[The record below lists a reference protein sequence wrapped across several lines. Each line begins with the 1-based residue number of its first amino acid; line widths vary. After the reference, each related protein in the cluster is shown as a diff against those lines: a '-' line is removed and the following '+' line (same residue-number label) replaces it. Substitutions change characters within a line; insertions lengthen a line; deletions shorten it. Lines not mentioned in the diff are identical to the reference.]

1 VCELEKIH
9 FLVSEFFFSI
19 ALCVVALFFAL
30 RSNVFSITVVF
41 LGLIAGSLID
51 INLRSIYKNKSVK
64 ISGYLEHK
72 QRVAEKETSL

>member
-1 VCELEKIH
+1 LEKIH

-30 RSNVFSITVVF
+30 RSDVFSITVVF

-72 QRVAEKETSL
+72 QRVAEKETSM

>member
-1 VCELEKIH
+1 LEKIH

-19 ALCVVALFFAL
+19 TLCVVALFFAL
-30 RSNVFSITVVF
+30 QSDVFSISVVF

-51 INLRSIYKNKSVK
+51 MNLRSIYKNKSVK

-72 QRVAEKETSL
+72 QRIVEKETRM

>member
-1 VCELEKIH
+1 MEKIH

-30 RSNVFSITVVF
+30 RSDDFSITVVF

-72 QRVAEKETSL
+72 QRVAEKETSM

>member
-1 VCELEKIH
+1 MEKIH

-30 RSNVFSITVVF
+30 RSDVFSITVVF

-51 INLRSIYKNKSVK
+51 MNLRSIYKNKSVK

-72 QRVAEKETSL
+72 QRIGEKETSM

>member
-1 VCELEKIH
+1 MEKIH

-30 RSNVFSITVVF
+30 RSEVFPINVVF

-51 INLRSIYKNKSVK
+51 INLRSIYKNKAVK
-64 ISGYLEHK
+64 ISGYLEHT
-72 QRVAEKETSL
+72 QRIVEKETSM

>member
-1 VCELEKIH
+1 MEKIH

-19 ALCVVALFFAL
+19 ALCIVALFFAL
-30 RSNVFSITVVF
+30 KSDVFSLTLVF

-51 INLRSIYKNKSVK
+51 MNLRSINKNKSVK

-72 QRVAEKETSL
+72 HRIGEKETIM

>member
-1 VCELEKIH
+1 LEKIH

-19 ALCVVALFFAL
+19 ALSVVALFFAL
-30 RSNVFSITVVF
+30 RSDVFTINVVF

-51 INLRSIYKNKSVK
+51 INLRSIYKNKAVK

-72 QRVAEKETSL
+72 QRIVEKETSM

>member
-1 VCELEKIH
+1 MEKIH

-30 RSNVFSITVVF
+30 KSDVFSITVVF

-72 QRVAEKETSL
+72 QRVAEKETSI

>member
-1 VCELEKIH
+1 MEKIH

-19 ALCVVALFFAL
+19 TLSVVALFYAL
-30 RSNVFSITVVF
+30 RSDVFSITVVF

-51 INLRSIYKNKSVK
+51 MNLKTIYKNKSVK

-72 QRVAEKETSL
+72 QRMGEKETSM

>member
-1 VCELEKIH
+1 MEKIH

-30 RSNVFSITVVF
+30 RSDVFSITVVF

>member
-1 VCELEKIH
+1 MEKIH

-30 RSNVFSITVVF
+30 RSDVFSITVVF

-72 QRVAEKETSL
+72 QRVAEKETSV

>member
-1 VCELEKIH
+1 MEKIH

-19 ALCVVALFFAL
+19 TLCVVALFFAL
-30 RSNVFSITVVF
+30 RSDVFSITVVF

-51 INLRSIYKNKSVK
+51 MNLRSIYKNKSVK

-72 QRVAEKETSL
+72 QRIGEKESSM

>member
-1 VCELEKIH
+1 LEKIH

-19 ALCVVALFFAL
+19 TLSIVALFFAL
-30 RSNVFSITVVF
+30 KSDVFSITVVF

-72 QRVAEKETSL
+72 QRIAEKETSM